1 MSEKACECLFS
12 FVSMNPLLSV
22 LIFPFILLCDYYAV
36 DQGSCPIESILCFQS
51 ALLLWQLHFNMLTLF
66 EKSYFINRL
75 FVWIDV
81 KVKIL
86 RSFSSQ
92 NFVCLFIF
100 MRFFHSWFPFI
111 LYLLQSFPFWSFCL
125 NLQFLFHAQHWNHCR
140 LCLFFVLEKK
150 TFMSCLGTYI
160 LIQYSFCKSIATVA
174 VFIIILLM
182 INPCLLYHVSI

>member
-36 DQGSCPIESILCFQS
+36 YQGSCPIESILCFQS

-92 NFVCLFIF
+92 NFVCLFLF
-100 MRFFHSWFPFI
+100 MRFFFLHDFLLYCTFCSLSPFDLFVWICNFSFMHNIEIIVVCVCFLSWKK
-111 LYLLQSFPFWSFCL
+111 
-125 NLQFLFHAQHWNHCR
+125 R
-140 LCLFFVLEKK
+140 L
-150 TFMSCLGTYI
+150 SCL
-160 LIQYSFCKSIATVA
+160 V
-174 VFIIILLM
+174 
-182 INPCLLYHVSI
+182 